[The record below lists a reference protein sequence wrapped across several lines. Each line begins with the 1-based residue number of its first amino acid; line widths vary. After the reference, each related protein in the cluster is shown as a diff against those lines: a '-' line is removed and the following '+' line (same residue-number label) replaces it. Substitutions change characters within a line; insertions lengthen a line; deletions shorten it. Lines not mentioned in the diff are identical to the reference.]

1 MWAEKY
7 RPKNLREFVNQKD
20 AVEKFLSWMK
30 IKKHEKALLLYGPPG
45 TGKTALV
52 EAYASEKNFN
62 VIELNASDYRSA
74 DQIKETIGSSVTQT
88 NLFSKGKIFLIDE
101 IDGLSGIEDK
111 GGVGEIIKL
120 VKESKFPIVLTAN
133 SPYDP
138 KLRSLRQHCEMV
150 QFRKIH
156 VFDIEKHLKNICEKE
171 KIETDKEV
179 LIEIAKKSKGDLRSA
194 INDLEAIAN
203 GKKEIKSKD
212 LEDLGYRERET
223 NIFEA
228 LKTIFKTKNG
238 LSAKNA
244 INNVDKDPEEIFWWI
259 ENNVVNE
266 FEKPEEIAEAYD
278 FLSKA
283 DLFRHWMVSRQYWR
297 FQGYMIDLM
306 TAGVSSAKKEMY
318 RKFTRYQYPS
328 NIIILGSTKS
338 GRAEEKEKL
347 LILSRILHCSTK
359 KIRKEFM
366 VFNFFQKMLKQL

>member
-179 LIEIAKKSKGDLRSA
+179 LIEIAKKSEGDLRSA